1 VTLRV
6 YDVSGRVVA
15 TLVDGQV
22 GAGEHVV
29 RWDGRAAG
37 GALAATG
44 VYFARFSAEGR
55 SEMRKMVLVK

>member
-1 VTLRV
+1 
-6 YDVSGRVVA
+6 
-15 TLVDGQV
+15 VDGQA